1 MAEYKTPVL
10 IIGSGPAGYTAGIY
24 TARAGLKPIIVSGE
38 QIGGQLT
45 ITNLV
50 ENYPGFPD
58 PILGTK
64 LMEDMRQQAQN
75 LGVEIIN
82 DKIVE
87 IDFKNHPYECS
98 SENHNLFSG
107 QTIIIATGASARWLG
122 LENETKYRGF
132 GISVCATCDGIFFKN
147 KNVAVIGGGN
157 TAAEE
162 ALFLSNY
169 ADFVTIIHRRDSLRA
184 DKSLQEKI
192 RRNHKIAIEWNS
204 VVEDIIGKENPLE
217 VTGLKIKNVK
227 TDQTKILSVNGVF
240 IAIGHHP
247 NTEIFKG
254 ILNMDEQGYI
264 ITKHDSTQTNIPGI
278 FAAGDVQSPRFRQ
291 AIVAAGSGCI
301 AALEAEAYLLEQKF
315 KYQNL

>member
-24 TARAGLKPIIVSGE
+24 AARAGLKPIIVSGE

-50 ENYPGFPD
+50 ENYPGFPE
-58 PILGTK
+58 PVLGTK
-64 LMEDMRQQAQN
+64 LMEDMRKQAEN
-75 LGVEIIN
+75 VGARIID

-87 IDFKNHPYECS
+87 IDFKSSPYECS
-98 SENHNLFSG
+98 SENHNFFSG

-132 GISVCATCDGIFFKN
+132 GISVCATCDGFFFRN
-147 KNVAVIGGGN
+147 KNVAVVGGGN

-169 ADFVTIIHRRDSLRA
+169 ASFVTIIHRRDSLRA
-184 DKSLQEKI
+184 DKAMQEKI
-192 RRNHKIAIEWNS
+192 RKNHKIAVEWNS
-204 VVEDIIGKENPLE
+204 VVEDIIGTENPLE
-217 VTGLKIKNVK
+217 VTGLKVKNVK
-227 TDQTKILSVNGVF
+227 TDQTKILPVSGVF
-240 IAIGHHP
+240 IAIGHQP

-254 ILNMDEQGYI
+254 HIDLDDQGYI
-264 ITKHDSTQTNIPGI
+264 ITKHDSAQTSVPGI
-278 FAAGDVQSPRFRQ
+278 FAAGDVKNPRFRQ
-291 AIVAAGSGCI
+291 AIVAAGSGCM
-301 AALEAEAYLLEQKF
+301 AAMEAEAYLLEQKF
-315 KYQNL
+315 KS

>member
-24 TARAGLKPIIVSGE
+24 AARAGLRPIVVSGE

-50 ENYPGFPD
+50 ENFPGFPE
-58 PILGTK
+58 PILGAK
-64 LMEDMRQQAQN
+64 LMENMRKQAEN
-75 LGVEIIN
+75 VGALIID

-87 IDFKNHPYECS
+87 IDFKARPFECS
-98 SENHNLFSG
+98 SERHNLFTG
-107 QTIIIATGASARWLG
+107 DTLIVATGANARWLG

-132 GISVCATCDGIFFKN
+132 GVSVCATCDGFFFKD

-169 ADFVTIIHRRDSLRA
+169 AGFVTIVHRRDSLRA
-184 DKSLQEKI
+184 DKTLRDKI
-192 RRNHKIAIEWNS
+192 KKNNKIAVEWDS
-204 VVEDIIGKENPLE
+204 VVEDIIGTDNPRG
-217 VTGLKIKNVK
+217 VSGIKIKNVK
-227 TDQTKILSVNGVF
+227 TDKMKTLPVNGVF
-240 IAIGHHP
+240 IAIGHRP

-254 ILNMDEQGYI
+254 HLDLDEQGYI
-264 ITKHDSTQTNIPGI
+264 ITRHNSTHTSVPGI
-278 FAAGDVQSPRFRQ
+278 FAAGDVQNERFRQ
-291 AIVAAGSGCI
+291 AVVAAGSGCM
-301 AALEAEAYLLEQKF
+301 AAMEAESFLLEK
-315 KYQNL
+315 KLEG